1 MLFLL
6 IFKALVETNQLLVKA
21 LGGPSQTRMLALL
34 QAALCGPQTLPKLAA
49 AAKDWFK
56 YINKV

>member
-1 MLFLL
+1 M
-6 IFKALVETNQLLVKA
+6 ETNQLLVKA
-21 LGGPSQTRMLALL
+21 PGGPSQRRMLALL

-56 YINKV
+56 YIKCRILEVSS